1 MGKGLF
7 LTKIYTYCL
16 FDHEDIFHGVYSSLK
31 AVHRDALK
39 ICNRGITPVTMEYN
53 GVREAPSLTALR
65 NVLKGEI
72 DVQIHYK
79 SGPRMAK
86 IIKTKLK
93 E

>member
-1 MGKGLF
+1 M
-7 LTKIYTYCL
+7 TNIYTYCL
-16 FDHEDIFHGVYSSLK
+16 FDHDDDFHGVYSSLK

-39 ICNRGITPVTMEYN
+39 ICNQGAAPVVMIYKGTRETPT
-53 GVREAPSLTALR
+53 LTALR

-72 DVQIHYK
+72 DVQIQYT
-79 SGPRMAK
+79 SGPRQAK